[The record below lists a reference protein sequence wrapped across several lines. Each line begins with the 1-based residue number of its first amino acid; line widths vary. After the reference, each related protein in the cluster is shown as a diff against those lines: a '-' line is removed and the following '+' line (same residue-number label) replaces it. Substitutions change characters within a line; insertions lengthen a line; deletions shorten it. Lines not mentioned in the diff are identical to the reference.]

1 MKVFID
7 TNVWIANFVTRGVCY
22 DIVTYCG
29 AEHQILTSEFVLK
42 EVADKLR
49 IKFKY
54 PQEEIVSAQKT
65 IRTGSVA
72 VTEAPLENNVVRDKD
87 DNHIIA
93 AAVGAGADC
102 ILTGDK
108 DLLDLK
114 TVHGIP
120 IIPPGSFMMFEEVR
134 KTKKV

>member
-7 TNVWIANFVTRGVCY
+7 TNVWISNFVARGVCY

-29 AEHQILTSEFVLK
+29 DEHRILTSEFVLK
-42 EVADKLR
+42 EVSDKLR
-49 IKFKY
+49 IKFKF
-54 PQEEIVSAQKT
+54 PHEEIVSVQNT
-65 IRTGSVA
+65 IRTGA
-72 VTEAPLENNVVRDKD
+72 VTAKEAPLENLVVRDKD
-87 DNHIIA
+87 DNHIVA

-120 IIPPGSFMMFEEVR
+120 IIPPGSFMMFEEVH
-134 KTKKV
+134 KKKKS